1 MRILTWNCRG
11 LGRPLTIHNLKGISQ
26 SHSPELVFI
35 CETKNQTRNVEAKLR
50 SCGFNKWHIVN
61 PNAIA
66 GGLAMAWKDG
76 CDIKVTSSSSFYIQA
91 IVKDAANDV
100 EWSIIGVHLSC
111 SEQNQGGIAILGDFN
126 SITTPEEKDGGG
138 DTPLSSMTAFNLFI
152 GDNDLVDLGMIGRQY
167 TWSNRRAGNALIQE
181 RLDRVLVNAEL
192 LQSFCQPTVLRLAE
206 NGSDHAPLLLDTT
219 PRMEK

>member
-1 MRILTWNCRG
+1 
-11 LGRPLTIHNLKGISQ
+11 
-26 SHSPELVFI
+26 
-35 CETKNQTRNVEAKLR
+35 
-50 SCGFNKWHIVN
+50 
-61 PNAIA
+61 
-66 GGLAMAWKDG
+66 MAWKDG

-111 SEQNQGGIAILGDFN
+111 SEQVRSAQFQEISVMMEQNQGGIAILGDFN

-167 TWSNRRAGNALIQE
+167 TWSNRRAGNELIQE

-219 PRMEK
+219 PWMEK